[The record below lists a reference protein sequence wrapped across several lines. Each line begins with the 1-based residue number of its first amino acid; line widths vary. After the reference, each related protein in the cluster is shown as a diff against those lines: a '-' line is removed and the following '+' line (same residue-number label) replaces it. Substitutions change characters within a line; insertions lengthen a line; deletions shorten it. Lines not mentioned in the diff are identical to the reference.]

1 MMKNAVILWNFENI
15 ILIYISL
22 NVDDLLF
29 VFWTRGN

>member
-29 VFWTRGN
+29 VF

>member
-1 MMKNAVILWNFENI
+1 MKNAVILWNFENI

>member
-1 MMKNAVILWNFENI
+1 MKNAVILWNFENI

-29 VFWTRGN
+29 VF